1 MTLLAGAMPTWTIGI
16 LAMVAGLL
24 WWLALTQP
32 DGQLH
37 VYFLDVGQ
45 GDGIFIQTP
54 SGRQVLIDGG
64 DDGQQLFAEL
74 GAVMPFWDRQIDQ
87 AIVTHPDWDHI
98 GGQIDL
104 PSRFE
109 LGQAIISE
117 NVRSHEDSQLWLAVL
132 DAENVPVVGLQQ
144 GAWLD
149 LGDGVALWALWP
161 PREAF
166 LTGLDEDD
174 KNERSLVLKLVYG
187 SFSVL
192 LTGDA
197 GPAQRG
203 ASVARGAAGRAH
215 VLKVGH
221 HGSEHSSSRAFVEAV
236 GPSVAVI
243 QVGAENRYGHPDPEV
258 LEVLGGRLVL
268 RNDRAGRVH
277 MFGATDG

>member
-1 MTLLAGAMPTWTIGI
+1 MPWGP
-16 LAMVAGLL
+16 GN
-24 WWLALTQP
+24 
-32 DGQLH
+32 
-37 VYFLDVGQ
+37 
-45 GDGIFIQTP
+45 QTP
-54 SGRQVLIDGG
+54 SGRLVLIDGG

-74 GAVMPFWDRQIDQ
+74 GAVMPFWDRHIDR

-104 PSRFE
+104 PSRFG
-109 LGQAIISE
+109 LDQAIISE
-117 NVRSHEDSQLWLAVL
+117 NVRDHEDSQLWLAAL

-197 GPAQRG
+197 GLPSETRLLREGQP
-203 ASVARGAAGRAH
+203 VAAH

-221 HGSEHSSSRAFVEAV
+221 HGSEYSSSPVFIEAV
-236 GPSVAVI
+236 GPSVAII

-258 LEVLGGRLVL
+258 LEALGGRLVL

-277 MFGATDG
+277 IWSDGRLMWIGTEKGDGTELLEWGSAADN